1 MNMRIVMRYQ
11 TGQQQ
16 WWSGRRWVGDPSDAE
31 EFSRKAEAR
40 GAFRRVVSICSLG
53 QDDRAVVVG
62 DYGLVSEHVV
72 YSVNADGQIVV
83 GDGQ

>member
-1 MNMRIVMRYQ
+1 MRIVMRYQ

-16 WWSGRRWVGDPSDAE
+16 WWSGRRWVSDPSDAE

-40 GAFRRVVSICSLG
+40 GALRRVVSICSLG

-72 YSVNADGQIVV
+72 YSVNADAKIVV